1 MSINVG
7 EVVAVRGTLVTL
19 RIFEES
25 SLETLF
31 YEGKK
36 YKGVSI
42 REYIG
47 VKRGFCLIVCI
58 IEGEYLD
65 ENRFEHEDN
74 KKQYVRKVEVKP
86 IGYFE
91 QSKFKDGIK
100 LMPMIKDKAFLLN
113 ESQVVQ
119 IYSQGTDG
127 KFNIGRM
134 LKEDIPV
141 SLPWQRIF
149 NSHIG
154 IFGNTGSGKSNT
166 LTKLYSELF
175 DNYEEDLKG
184 KSVFLLID
192 FNGEYTGSQLI
203 KKEGNKQTYQLSTG
217 KIKGDKFPLS
227 SSQIWNTEILALLF
241 QATSNTQTPFLNR
254 VIEKRAKHNGSADSL
269 KDYVISTFYLCFVN
283 PAQNKEF
290 LIQLK
295 VIAKHLNHEPLIQKL
310 DNIIW
315 YDRNVEK
322 AKFACKG
329 VPHWEFFENSEG
341 FNAHLRPLLDGI
353 DTTQVDAFD
362 DLVVRINIQLLR
374 DLTYGYIQFD
384 HIQPLL
390 KRVEASIIDLN
401 KIFDVKE
408 DEDNKFSLL
417 NVVSLRSCNQA
428 TKKIVPLLL
437 AKMFYQSH
445 RDTVGN
451 PPDKTLHFI
460 IDEAHNIL
468 SQQSNREQES
478 WKDYRL
484 EMFEEIIKEGRK
496 FGMYLTL
503 SSQRPAD
510 ISPTIM
516 SQIHNFFIHRLVND
530 KDLFLIDNTISTLD
544 RMSKSLIPNLSKG
557 SCVITGTAFDLPLI
571 MQVDYIEDKESRPA
585 SDDVDLEI
593 LWGVKDSH
601 NIQRDTQ

>member
-7 EVVAVRGTLVTL
+7 EVVAVKGTQVTL

-25 SLETLF
+25 NLETLF
-31 YEGKK
+31 YDGKK
-36 YKGVSI
+36 YRGVSI

-47 VKRGFCLIVCI
+47 IKRGFCLIVCI

-65 ENRFEHEDN
+65 ENRYEHDDN

-91 QSKFKDGIK
+91 QNKFNDGIK
-100 LMPMIKDKAFLLN
+100 LMPMIKDKAYLLH

-119 IYSQGTDG
+119 IFNQGTDG
-127 KFNIGRM
+127 TFHIGTM
-134 LKEDIPV
+134 LKEGISV
-141 SLPWQRIF
+141 SLPWSKVF

-166 LTKLYSELF
+166 LTKLYTELF
-175 DNYEEDLKG
+175 YNYEDKLLT
-184 KSVFLLID
+184 KSQFLLID
-192 FNGEYTGSQLI
+192 FNGEYTGNQLI
-203 KKEGNKQTYQLSTG
+203 KNPSNKSVSKLSTG
-217 KIKGDKFPLS
+217 KVAGDRFPLP

-254 VIEKRAKHNGSADSL
+254 VVEKRELHQDRGDSL
-269 KDYVISTFYLCFVN
+269 KDYIISTFYLCFVN
-283 PAQNKEF
+283 PAQNKES

-295 VIAKHLNHEPLIQKL
+295 VIAKQLKFQPLTDKL
-310 DNIIW
+310 DKIFW
-315 YDRNVEK
+315 YDRNEYK
-322 AKFACKG
+322 AKFACKAI
-329 VPHWEFFENSEG
+329 PNWEFFENDDG
-341 FNAHLRPLLDGI
+341 FNNYLRPLLNNLVTDQI
-353 DTTQVDAFD
+353 DAFD
-362 DLVVRINIQLLR
+362 ELIIRINIQLLR
-374 DLTYGYIQFD
+374 ELLYGNIQVE

-390 KRVEASIIDLN
+390 KRVEAAVKDLN
-401 KIFDVKE
+401 KVFHVK
-408 DEDNKFSLL
+408 DNINDDFKLL

-437 AKMFYQSH
+437 AKMFYQNHKDS
-445 RDTVGN
+445 VGT

-468 SQQSNREQES
+468 SQQSSREHEV

-496 FGMYLTL
+496 FGMFLTL

-516 SQIHNFFIHRLVND
+516 SQLHNFFIHRLVND
-530 KDLFLIDNTISTLD
+530 KDLLLIDNTISTLD

-557 SCVITGTAFDLPLI
+557 SCVITGTAFDLPI
-571 MQVDYIEDKESRPA
+571 VMQVDYLDDKHSRPD
-585 SDDVDLEI
+585 SDDVDLEK
-593 LWGVKDSH
+593 LWGTKKDE
-601 NIQRDTQ
+601 